1 MNMKKIEAIIRATKF
16 EELKEELSK
25 IDVNFFTYYEVR
37 GFGLEKG
44 KPISYR
50 GAVYDMGYIARY
62 KIEILISTAKLEEV
76 IKCIADIART
86 GQIGDGKVYVTNVET
101 LVRIRTG
108 EKDETAI

>member
-1 MNMKKIEAIIRATKF
+1 MKKIEAIIRATKF

-25 IDVNFFTYYEVR
+25 INVNFFTYYEVR
-37 GFGLEKG
+37 GFGLERG

-62 KIEILISTAKLEEV
+62 KIEILIPSAKVDEV
-76 IKCIADIART
+76 IQCIANTART
-86 GQIGDGKVYVTNVET
+86 GQIGDGKVYVTNIET
-101 LVRIRTG
+101 LMRIRTG